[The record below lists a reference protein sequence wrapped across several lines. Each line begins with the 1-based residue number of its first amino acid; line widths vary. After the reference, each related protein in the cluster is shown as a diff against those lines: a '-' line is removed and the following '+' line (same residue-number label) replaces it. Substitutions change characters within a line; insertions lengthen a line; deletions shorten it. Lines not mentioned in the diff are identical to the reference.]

1 MENGPEQEERMEAAP
16 EPGAEANSEEPSA
29 GLEPSA
35 GTMELQHE
43 GGEEAPAASRRHTE
57 VLALPKVDRRE
68 APATPAVRP
77 GETSTPATG
86 TKSRTERKQEKKAA
100 RKEEKRNKRAEKSAR
115 KAEKAEAEKPDE
127 TPPKTPVRRKLDAA
141 METAGSIESVLL
153 LEREYKA
160 LQRDPSHRPNFYFL
174 IDRLISNLRHIPRTV
189 FGPPAGEEEM
199 VKLTKLREEEEAEDA
214 EAVRTAAARMEEADE
229 GSASRKRKLDELEE
243 KKRVLEEEN
252 LRKQKELE
260 DKARRIRV
268 VEEAEGRAREQRS
281 KNPKLQVPV
290 AAEKTEKGETWFE
303 RKATELVESY
313 IQAYGPQQKKSKE
326 AAETYASACKDSER
340 AQENFISALQKTQE
354 TAEQLQK
361 SMGKALEAA
370 IEFGREEERAQL
382 YTQAK
387 EKCSRPEVPRVK
399 ARPQIPAGLQEK
411 LRKEKAQKEEE
422 SSKSGKKEGAGVP
435 TSTQPGPFWGARVR
449 VQPAEEEPGK
459 EWRERISED
468 TWKAGR
474 TIRSDEKYLDCT
486 YYPFSPEWQ
495 EKVRKELLD
504 LAHRGFATNE
514 DGELYPT
521 RKFAWQLQ
529 SNREF
534 MSINNSLDSRRKY
547 FPLRNII
554 CERFQHEKDDYQRFY
569 PAIAFAD
576 YGAVSSQISEINAKK
591 YKDAKMRSPE
601 EYPEIEPPA
610 DEREDRPVLSSAEA
624 VPYAASKKAAKPSDP
639 EQSMASHSEA
649 LLEMQDS
656 AKKRR
661 AKLLEKE
668 SKEKAIDVDEEEPAS
683 KKARGKGHGSPSG
696 IWTKEPLPAGHWQD
710 RPRRES
716 LPSDSKEA
724 KEALR
729 QKLEEHK
736 KEQLEEYHK
745 KKLRETFEKHLSKEA
760 GSKEARSDAP
770 AAATASSKEEPKP
783 RTEAMEAAGSPGSI
797 GADVPPV
804 AAQMQPEWFRI
815 VEVVTQKDIG
825 ETSAPTDIQYV
836 TLKLKNMHQEFPE
849 VFPLA
854 SEEEGEAGFTD
865 SEGEVEKGD
874 DFGLCK
880 GCLNCI
886 LEKIVIFACNGS
898 FDMKESLM
906 TSKPWKIQREE
917 NTSGLSFTWTW
928 NARGKRNKKRTEFGW
943 YVEKSFM
950 MSLNGLLWMIPMAMT
965 IGEKLERRTHQMLSE
980 PSRLKNVYPKKVR
993 KRLELKL
1000 NQKNRPNRI
1009 STKDRYRME
1018 KGDRGQS
1025 QSEQLEEVLDMLATD
1040 LSVSN
1045 GGRVSQEE
1053 DVFHWDEH
1061 DDLTAVEGEDIEY
1074 EDLVEEEMEDAP
1086 EYDQGESPPEVSP
1099 EELDSMD
1106 QEAAVEELNRLSK
1119 IGVIEEFAESGASG
1133 SEKRMDLRE
1142 VYDWRYRDGKW
1153 RRRCRIVA
1161 REYRAGATSTAE
1173 TFSPTASNAAA
1184 RLVLILHLLNPTW
1197 VILVLDIK
1205 DAYLQVPQ
1213 QEEVLVTISDWMKK
1227 AYNIGEGIVWRL
1239 KRCLP
1244 DWVRENVISI
1254 GTVKTVLNVADLN
1267 TKKLTYARRA
1277 FLTYFLS
1284 QVEYSE
1290 GEEIIH
1296 TGVDEYE
1303 RYEQEKKLKEYVSS
1317 GQVKDLVRLIQVF
1330 SVIKPATAVWIKEE
1344 GSYSQQPGSTDAME
1358 EAKYSRTEVAMLVT
1372 VLLLVIPYVW
1382 IAVKRIHS
1390 EWTRITMIGKVRINS
1405 SSKNYIFHR
1414 TTCAYVQ
1421 GRARNGYFIHLDYD
1435 VAVEQGYRPCY
1446 VCFPEAKKVQTQ
1458 TDEDDGWELTSEST
1472 ENTESDGCTPEVE
1485 EQPPTYEDTYDMLV
1499 TYILEITE
1507 KKE

>member
-141 METAGSIESVLL
+141 METAG
-153 LEREYKA
+153 
-160 LQRDPSHRPNFYFL
+160 
-174 IDRLISNLRHIPRTV
+174 
-189 FGPPAGEEEM
+189 EEEM

-214 EAVRTAAARMEEADE
+214 EAV
-229 GSASRKRKLDELEE
+229 RKRKLDELEE

-521 RKFAWQLQ
+521 RK
-529 SNREF
+529 
-534 MSINNSLDSRRKY
+534 Y

-783 RTEAMEAAGSPGSI
+783 RPGPGPDEAGSDPSS
-797 GADVPPV
+797 D
-804 AAQMQPEWFRI
+804 E
-815 VEVVTQKDIG
+815 ES
-825 ETSAPTDIQYV
+825 ESSSATND
-836 TLKLKNMHQEFPE
+836 
-849 VFPLA
+849 
-854 SEEEGEAGFTD
+854 
-865 SEGEVEKGD
+865 
-874 DFGLCK
+874 
-880 GCLNCI
+880 
-886 LEKIVIFACNGS
+886 
-898 FDMKESLM
+898 
-906 TSKPWKIQREE
+906 
-917 NTSGLSFTWTW
+917 
-928 NARGKRNKKRTEFGW
+928 
-943 YVEKSFM
+943 
-950 MSLNGLLWMIPMAMT
+950 
-965 IGEKLERRTHQMLSE
+965 
-980 PSRLKNVYPKKVR
+980 
-993 KRLELKL
+993 
-1000 NQKNRPNRI
+1000 
-1009 STKDRYRME
+1009 
-1018 KGDRGQS
+1018 
-1025 QSEQLEEVLDMLATD
+1025 LD
-1040 LSVSN
+1040 
-1045 GGRVSQEE
+1045 
-1053 DVFHWDEH
+1053 
-1061 DDLTAVEGEDIEY
+1061 
-1074 EDLVEEEMEDAP
+1074 
-1086 EYDQGESPPEVSP
+1086 
-1099 EELDSMD
+1099 
-1106 QEAAVEELNRLSK
+1106 
-1119 IGVIEEFAESGASG
+1119 
-1133 SEKRMDLRE
+1133 
-1142 VYDWRYRDGKW
+1142 
-1153 RRRCRIVA
+1153 
-1161 REYRAGATSTAE
+1161 
-1173 TFSPTASNAAA
+1173 
-1184 RLVLILHLLNPTW
+1184 
-1197 VILVLDIK
+1197 
-1205 DAYLQVPQ
+1205 
-1213 QEEVLVTISDWMKK
+1213 
-1227 AYNIGEGIVWRL
+1227 
-1239 KRCLP
+1239 
-1244 DWVRENVISI
+1244 
-1254 GTVKTVLNVADLN
+1254 
-1267 TKKLTYARRA
+1267 
-1277 FLTYFLS
+1277 
-1284 QVEYSE
+1284 
-1290 GEEIIH
+1290 
-1296 TGVDEYE
+1296 
-1303 RYEQEKKLKEYVSS
+1303 
-1317 GQVKDLVRLIQVF
+1317 
-1330 SVIKPATAVWIKEE
+1330 
-1344 GSYSQQPGSTDAME
+1344 GST
-1358 EAKYSRTEVAMLVT
+1358 
-1372 VLLLVIPYVW
+1372 
-1382 IAVKRIHS
+1382 H
-1390 EWTRITMIGKVRINS
+1390 
-1405 SSKNYIFHR
+1405 
-1414 TTCAYVQ
+1414 
-1421 GRARNGYFIHLDYD
+1421 
-1435 VAVEQGYRPCY
+1435 VE
-1446 VCFPEAKKVQTQ
+1446 
-1458 TDEDDGWELTSEST
+1458 
-1472 ENTESDGCTPEVE
+1472 
-1485 EQPPTYEDTYDMLV
+1485 
-1499 TYILEITE
+1499 
-1507 KKE
+1507 

>member
-1 MENGPEQEERMEAAP
+1 
-16 EPGAEANSEEPSA
+16 
-29 GLEPSA
+29 
-35 GTMELQHE
+35 
-43 GGEEAPAASRRHTE
+43 
-57 VLALPKVDRRE
+57 
-68 APATPAVRP
+68 
-77 GETSTPATG
+77 
-86 TKSRTERKQEKKAA
+86 
-100 RKEEKRNKRAEKSAR
+100 
-115 KAEKAEAEKPDE
+115 
-127 TPPKTPVRRKLDAA
+127 
-141 METAGSIESVLL
+141 
-153 LEREYKA
+153 
-160 LQRDPSHRPNFYFL
+160 
-174 IDRLISNLRHIPRTV
+174 
-189 FGPPAGEEEM
+189 M

-760 GSKEARSDAP
+760 GQDLDQMKRDRRVRGNF
-770 AAATASSKEEPKP
+770 TPKP
-783 RTEAMEAAGSPGSI
+783 FYHI
-797 GADVPPV
+797 GTPP
-804 AAQMQPEWFRI
+804 E
-815 VEVVTQKDIG
+815 
-825 ETSAPTDIQYV
+825 
-836 TLKLKNMHQEFPE
+836 EFPE

-854 SEEEGEAGFTD
+854 SEEDLEPITNPFYGELPSPGFTD
-865 SEGEVEKGD
+865 SE
-874 DFGLCK
+874 

-980 PSRLKNVYPKKVR
+980 PSRLKNVYPKKVW
-993 KRLELKL
+993 
-1000 NQKNRPNRI
+1000 
-1009 STKDRYRME
+1009 S
-1018 KGDRGQS
+1018 
-1025 QSEQLEEVLDMLATD
+1025 
-1040 LSVSN
+1040 
-1045 GGRVSQEE
+1045 
-1053 DVFHWDEH
+1053 
-1061 DDLTAVEGEDIEY
+1061 
-1074 EDLVEEEMEDAP
+1074 
-1086 EYDQGESPPEVSP
+1086 
-1099 EELDSMD
+1099 
-1106 QEAAVEELNRLSK
+1106 
-1119 IGVIEEFAESGASG
+1119 
-1133 SEKRMDLRE
+1133 
-1142 VYDWRYRDGKW
+1142 
-1153 RRRCRIVA
+1153 
-1161 REYRAGATSTAE
+1161 
-1173 TFSPTASNAAA
+1173 
-1184 RLVLILHLLNPTW
+1184 
-1197 VILVLDIK
+1197 
-1205 DAYLQVPQ
+1205 
-1213 QEEVLVTISDWMKK
+1213 
-1227 AYNIGEGIVWRL
+1227 
-1239 KRCLP
+1239 
-1244 DWVRENVISI
+1244 
-1254 GTVKTVLNVADLN
+1254 
-1267 TKKLTYARRA
+1267 
-1277 FLTYFLS
+1277 
-1284 QVEYSE
+1284 
-1290 GEEIIH
+1290 
-1296 TGVDEYE
+1296 
-1303 RYEQEKKLKEYVSS
+1303 
-1317 GQVKDLVRLIQVF
+1317 
-1330 SVIKPATAVWIKEE
+1330 
-1344 GSYSQQPGSTDAME
+1344 
-1358 EAKYSRTEVAMLVT
+1358 
-1372 VLLLVIPYVW
+1372 
-1382 IAVKRIHS
+1382 
-1390 EWTRITMIGKVRINS
+1390 
-1405 SSKNYIFHR
+1405 
-1414 TTCAYVQ
+1414 
-1421 GRARNGYFIHLDYD
+1421 
-1435 VAVEQGYRPCY
+1435 
-1446 VCFPEAKKVQTQ
+1446 
-1458 TDEDDGWELTSEST
+1458 
-1472 ENTESDGCTPEVE
+1472 
-1485 EQPPTYEDTYDMLV
+1485 
-1499 TYILEITE
+1499 
-1507 KKE
+1507 